1 MGMTYEEF
9 VATATE
15 KFNGRYT
22 YLRQGEYR
30 HKERTIVYTCT
41 EHGEVTQKFSQHLK
55 LGCGKCGVKATNL
68 AKRWGLEDWVAKIG
82 DKFDHRYTYTS
93 VDKVGATT
101 YINYICPEHGE
112 IRQAFKTHIES
123 THGCPKCSAIKATLP
138 QRKQVDWDERGR
150 QLLGDSFIGVEAGK
164 PPKFIYRCKRHGIKK
179 SNAQNMLRGSGCQEC
194 GDARMAAN
202 RTTQLTDELMLEL
215 KNTHKGKYEYVGSEV
230 KQGRTYIKYTC
241 TLHGSITQ
249 LLTTHRVGHGCK
261 RCGVETVKNGLMH
274 SLHTFIDNANSVHGN
289 IYVYIGLSLTKI
301 EDRTVKLVHYLC
313 SRHGL
318 QTQRAGSHLF
328 GHGCPECS
336 RGVLGESKRT
346 TEEEYIQLASVAHS
360 NKYTYKNVTYQKL
373 QPTLITAVCPTH
385 GEFTQRVS
393 DHIYKKAGCPKCF
406 GRVSAASTEIFTY
419 LESLGVL
426 PQQEVRLGSSKFFW
440 DIVIPEKRIAIEF
453 HGLYWHSSEYRANNY
468 HKIKHDEGLQAGYR
482 TIHIFEDEWANR
494 KEQVKALL
502 ASAVGLSAA
511 CGSIY
516 ARSCTISSV
525 VASEAREF
533 LEQHHVQG
541 FRPGSNYIGLYS
553 QGALVAVLGCEF
565 RKSGRGQ
572 TTTLESMEIT
582 RYATSTHVV
591 GGMSKLMSHLVKIT
605 PELKEVYSFS
615 DIRMYS
621 GNLYA
626 ACGFT
631 QAYSTAPDYSYVVNG
646 NRIHKSSYQKS
657 RFKSDPNL
665 QYADGLT
672 EVELAELN
680 NLYRIYDCGKVKWVK
695 KVR

>member
-30 HKERTIVYTCT
+30 HKERTVVYTCP

-55 LGCGKCGVKATNL
+55 LGCGKCGIKAANL
-68 AKRWGLEDWVAKIG
+68 AKRWNLEEWVAKIG

-93 VDKVGATT
+93 ADKVGVIT
-101 YINYICPEHGE
+101 YIIYTCPEHGE
-112 IRQAFKTHIES
+112 IRQSFQAHLNS
-123 THGCPKCSAIKATLP
+123 TYGCPKCSLRNMPVKQKSLP
-138 QRKQVDWDERGR
+138 SEWDAKGKHLFGEKFLGTVLSSKPTMFRFVCDTHGETMVNAYQAAKGR
-150 QLLGDSFIGVEAGK
+150 
-164 PPKFIYRCKRHGIKK
+164 RCKHCARE
-179 SNAQNMLRGSGCQEC
+179 NYSGGKRVRWTPEF
-194 GDARMAAN
+194 
-202 RTTQLTDELMLEL
+202 E
-215 KNTHKGKYEYVGSEV
+215 THLHKIHNNSYTYVGLSNTFGE
-230 KQGRTYIKYTC
+230 KTHIMYEC
-241 TLHGSITQ
+241 EHHGVVEQ
-249 LLTTHRVGHGCK
+249 ALNDHVRGHGCTK
-261 RCGVETVKNGLMH
+261 CAGRTSKGHMEIHEYLAGL
-274 SLHTFIDNANSVHGN
+274 
-289 IYVYIGLSLTKI
+289 GL
-301 EDRTVKLVHYLC
+301 
-313 SRHGL
+313 
-318 QTQRAGSHLF
+318 A
-328 GHGCPECS
+328 
-336 RGVLGESKRT
+336 
-346 TEEEYIQLASVAHS
+346 
-360 NKYTYKNVTYQKL
+360 
-373 QPTLITAVCPTH
+373 
-385 GEFTQRVS
+385 
-393 DHIYKKAGCPKCF
+393 
-406 GRVSAASTEIFTY
+406 
-419 LESLGVL
+419 
-426 PQQEVRLGSSKFFW
+426 PQGEVRLGSSKFFW
-440 DIVIPEKRIAIEF
+440 DIVIPEKSIAIEF
-453 HGLYWHSSEYRANNY
+453 HGLYWHSSKYRANNY
-468 HKIKHDEGLQAGYR
+468 HKIKHEEGLQVGYR
-482 TIHIFEDEWANR
+482 TIHIFEDEWTNR
-494 KEQVKALL
+494 KQQVKALL
-502 ASAVGLSAA
+502 ASAVGVNTSS
-511 CGSIY
+511 GSTY

-541 FRPGSNYIGLYS
+541 FRSGSHYIGLYN
-553 QGALVAVLGCEF
+553 QGELVGVLGYEF

-631 QAYSTAPDYSYVVNG
+631 QVYSTAPDYSYVVNG
-646 NRIHKSSYQKS
+646 KRIHKSSYQKS